1 MILGRLNNWL
11 QADYCEVSCQ
21 VKGYWAI
28 GLRAVMVTKCIL
40 SPVRDTVDF
49 WYFGLGTKFV
59 LFNNAD
65 IEKVPHK
72 EKSLFPQTLP
82 KRTAHD

>member
-21 VKGYWAI
+21 VKGYWAV

-40 SPVRDTVDF
+40 SPVRDNVDF
-49 WYFGLGTKFV
+49 WYFGLGLKICALLTMLMPKKCR
-59 LFNNAD
+59 
-65 IEKVPHK
+65 IGK
-72 EKSLFPQTLP
+72 ELISPDAP
-82 KRTAHD
+82 KAHRA